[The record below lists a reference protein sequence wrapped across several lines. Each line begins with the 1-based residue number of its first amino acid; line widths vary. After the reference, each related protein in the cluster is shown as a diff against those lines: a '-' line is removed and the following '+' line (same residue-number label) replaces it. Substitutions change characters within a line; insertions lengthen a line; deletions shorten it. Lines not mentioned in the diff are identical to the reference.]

1 MLLCMI
7 CFKRFMQVHSWSDAL
22 CIRSRISNVLVM
34 RSSGKMLKN
43 NFACYNI
50 LIWLKNDSI
59 NFVGR
64 KFRELIIIDLCNNWC
79 GTIFECFINIEI
91 ILMQFYNQIVCIT
104 FEQDRKRIKIKSYS
118 KTFKITENY
127 MFEFNHQSFTLH
139 RFQILHHMMEAN
151 SRNLLTI
158 LLKSF
163 CYCRT

>member
-1 MLLCMI
+1 MI

-50 LIWLKNDSI
+50 LIWLKNDFI

-79 GTIFECFINIEI
+79 GTIFECFINIVI

-104 FEQDRKRIKIKSYS
+104 IEQDRKRIKITSFRKLS
-118 KTFKITENY
+118 KLPKITCSSLIIKVSHYIDFKFCITWWKQIQEI
-127 MFEFNHQSFTLH
+127 FLWSF
-139 RFQILHHMMEAN
+139 
-151 SRNLLTI
+151 
-158 LLKSF
+158 
-163 CYCRT
+163 

>member
-1 MLLCMI
+1 
-7 CFKRFMQVHSWSDAL
+7 MQVHSWSDAL
-22 CIRSRISNVLVM
+22 CIWSRISNVLVM

-64 KFRELIIIDLCNNWC
+64 KFRELIIIDLCNKWC

-104 FEQDRKRIKIKSYS
+104 IEQDRKRIKTKSFQKFS
-118 KTFKITENY
+118 KLPKITCLSLIIKVSHYIDFKFCITWWKQIQEI
-127 MFEFNHQSFTLH
+127 FLRSF
-139 RFQILHHMMEAN
+139 
-151 SRNLLTI
+151 
-158 LLKSF
+158 
-163 CYCRT
+163 